1 MAEWYK
7 YPVDKDELWKSS
19 RKKKNLF
26 PSGFIASFL
35 FQYNKFSIS
44 AKSKIFLLPI
54 QLFLM
59 GKLKMFIK
67 TDAPAGFATDSKYVE
82 GHKEEQVEESV
93 ALRGLNKANG
103 RH

>member
-1 MAEWYK
+1 MK
-7 YPVDKDELWKSS
+7 LWKSS
-19 RKKKNLF
+19 EKKKLF
-26 PSGFIASFL
+26 PSGFITSFL
-35 FQYNKFSIS
+35 FQYNNFSIS
-44 AKSKIFLLPI
+44 AKSKNVLLPI

-59 GKLKMFIK
+59 GKFKFFIK

-82 GHKEEQVEESV
+82 GHKVEQVEESV

>member
-1 MAEWYK
+1 
-7 YPVDKDELWKSS
+7 
-19 RKKKNLF
+19 
-26 PSGFIASFL
+26 
-35 FQYNKFSIS
+35 
-44 AKSKIFLLPI
+44 
-54 QLFLM
+54 M

-82 GHKEEQVEESV
+82 GHKAEQVEESV